1 MDGKGDE
8 RRRWPRVPVRGEM
21 VGQIYTETAAPILDL
36 SEGGALL
43 EVPCVLRPRANY
55 TLRLA
60 LGQGAVLMLRASVVR
75 SYAHHF
81 ESIGHGESRLR
92 YHAAL
97 QFVNMSERER
107 ELLRLRLSGDAS
119 LAGALGARLKPLPDE
134 HAHAAPGADAPHA
147 EPDPLLTASW
157 PPGETPGER
166 RDSARVS
173 VEGRVEGEV
182 GLLLESRV
190 LTLSPGGM
198 MVRMP
203 FAPELGSAVTCSLQV
218 GGETI
223 RVRGVV
229 RNAAKEGADEK
240 AAHHVVGLE
249 FVDLGQPARASI
261 EKYLATSSP
270 PVA

>member
-1 MDGKGDE
+1 MESKGDE
-8 RRRWPRVPVRGEM
+8 RRRWPRVPVHGEI

-60 LGQGAVLMLRASVVR
+60 LGQGAVLMLKASVVR
-75 SYAHHF
+75 SYAHHL
-81 ESIGHGESRLR
+81 EAIGHGESRLR

-97 QFVNMSERER
+97 QFVNMSEREH

-119 LAGALGARLKPLPDE
+119 LAGALGARLKPLDE
-134 HAHAAPGADAPHA
+134 PATPAVEAPPPA

-157 PPGETPGER
+157 PQNEAPGER

-182 GLLLESRV
+182 GLLLDSRV

-203 FAPELGSAVTCSLQV
+203 FAPELGSAVACSLQI
-218 GGETI
+218 GGETV

-229 RNAAKEGADEK
+229 RNAAKESADQ
-240 AAHHVVGLE
+240 AASHHVIGLE
-249 FVDLGQPARASI
+249 FVDLEEAARTSI
-261 EKYLATSSP
+261 ERYLATSSP
-270 PVA
+270 PVP